1 MREIGNLWKQ
11 LQDTEEDWKVK
22 LEQKKSQ
29 IKSEDKNASDEESP
43 VKKRLKESSLFCGQ
57 NEVILY

>member
-1 MREIGNLWKQ
+1 MKTSSRQGGGLKSESEIGTKEKP
-11 LQDTEEDWKVK
+11 D
-22 LEQKKSQ
+22 KKS
-29 IKSEDKNASDEESP
+29 KSEDKNASDEESP

>member
-1 MREIGNLWKQ
+1 MKTTSRHGGGLKSEIGTKEKP
-11 LQDTEEDWKVK
+11 DKK
-22 LEQKKSQ
+22 L
-29 IKSEDKNASDEESP
+29 KSEDKNASNEESP